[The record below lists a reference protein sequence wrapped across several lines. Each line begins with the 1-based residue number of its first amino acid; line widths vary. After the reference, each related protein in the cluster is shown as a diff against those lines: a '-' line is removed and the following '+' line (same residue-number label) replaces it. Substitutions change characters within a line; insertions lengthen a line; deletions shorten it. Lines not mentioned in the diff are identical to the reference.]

1 MYHRRKEAVQ
11 KSLKNKVERL
21 TTEAKLLDLIRR
33 KEIVVIDRP
42 LDEIKQSLQRHNIC
56 EDILKHVR
64 LLNCTME
71 HIQAKLDEVEKAKQE
86 LELYSRKT
94 PEDIWL
100 GELEE
105 FRRHYQV

>member
-1 MYHRRKEAVQ
+1 MYHRRKEAVE
-11 KSLKNKVERL
+11 KALKNKVERL
-21 TTEAKLLDLIRR
+21 STEAKLLDLIRR

-42 LDEIKQSLQRHNIC
+42 LDEIKQALQRHNIC

-71 HIQAKLDEVEKAKQE
+71 QIQAKLDEVEKAKQE

-94 PEDIWL
+94 AEDIWL
-100 GELEE
+100 GELDE
-105 FRRHYQV
+105 FRRHYRV